1 MMVFQFVV
9 VLIAYLAIK
18 SVSLQKC
25 EGSGRRR
32 E

>member
-18 SVSLQKC
+18 SVSLQKM
-25 EGSGRRR
+25 RKKLTAA
-32 E
+32 